1 MLTIR
6 AMSNG
11 RGYAANHLVHSDYYA
26 QEQRVVGHWRGRG
39 AAELGLVGEVTERQF
54 EAIRQGLHP
63 ETGEMLRPRQSAD
76 RLSLD
81 GEIQSRGRHL
91 YDFTLSAPK
100 SVSIVAALGEDDR
113 LVEAHHRAVEVALH
127 ELEASAAAR
136 VRREGANE
144 NRVTGNLVLAVYHH
158 DTSRELDP
166 QLHTHAVA
174 GNLTY
179 DGTEGRWKAL
189 QASDIY
195 AQRAYL
201 TEVYRNT
208 LAHQVR
214 ALGYD
219 IDNRHDAR
227 GRDLGFEIRGV
238 SQDLVRT
245 YSQRSQQRDQAIEA
259 FTEQTGR
266 RPTDNEV
273 AILVRDSRADKLI
286 EIATAEVTRGQIA
299 RLPPDEAQ
307 ALTALRQHAMEAAS
321 QRVGLEFEPAT
332 PALRYAEQ
340 HLFERRSVAHDHELL
355 AEALRQGRGRIALED
370 VKGVL
375 RLEASSGAILR
386 VGHQVATRE
395 SLDRE
400 RQMIAAINRGIGM
413 FDRLG
418 ADRTFLVSD
427 RLRPEQQHAVHQ
439 VLASRDWAVSL
450 RGAAGTGKTA
460 TLQELD
466 RGLVESGHAV
476 LAVAPTRSAV
486 NALQQVGF
494 SHAMTIQHL
503 LVDRQTQA
511 SLRNSVLIV
520 DEAGMVSARQ
530 MTALLELVEHQGARV
545 VFSGDTRQLQSVEAG
560 DALRILE
567 RESGLRRVSLTQVQR
582 QTSAAYRRAIEALRE
597 QPAHGFEQ
605 LEAMGAV
612 QEVAWA
618 DRSRSVAEAWRQAHA
633 HVNVHGQPGSV
644 LVVCATHDDI
654 ADVTAAI
661 RAERQHAGELG
672 AGVRMDRYVAL
683 HYTLAQKTDPRQ
695 FHEGQVLVFHRNT
708 PDVRRHAALEVVR
721 IEPQQLVAQ
730 ASGGAEHVV
739 TATEAQAFDVYERRP
754 IEIAAHDR
762 LVLTANRREAGFR
775 ATNGEMVTVSRVDEH
790 GRLHLEDGRTLPS
803 TFKHFEYGYAVTAH
817 RSQGQSVDAVVI
829 AGETMSRELF
839 YVAASRGR
847 EHLTVITSD
856 KAVLEESVARS
867 GARLSASELV
877 RTAHAR
883 LADSL
888 APNASRGFERGIRA
902 VVEQAR
908 QSLGVE
914 RDSPGHV
921 VPGPVQQLAVQHA
934 FGQERVAPAQELQRG
949 HGLGIGR

>member
-11 RGYAANHLVHSDYYA
+11 RGYAAHHLVHSDYYA
-26 QEQRVVGHWRGRG
+26 EGQRVVGYWQGRG

-63 ETGEMLRPRQSAD
+63 ATGERLRPRQSAD
-76 RLSLD
+76 RLSVD

-91 YDFTLSAPK
+91 YDFTFSAPK
-100 SVSIVAALGEDDR
+100 SVSVVAALGEDDR
-113 LVEAHHRAVEVALH
+113 LVQAHQHAVEAALQ

-136 VRREGANE
+136 VRMDGANE

-219 IDNRHDAR
+219 IDDRHDAR

-238 SQDLVRT
+238 SQDLLRT

-259 FTEQTGR
+259 FTEQRGR

-273 AILVRDSRADKLI
+273 AILVRDSRPDKLM
-286 EIATAEVTRGQIA
+286 EISPAEVTQRQLV
-299 RLPPDEAQ
+299 RLTPEETQTLTELRQQ
-307 ALTALRQHAMEAAS
+307 ALEAA
-321 QRVGLEFEPAT
+321 RERERLAFEPAA

-340 HLFERRSVAHDHELL
+340 HLFERRSVVQDHEVL
-355 AEALRQGRGRIALED
+355 AETLRQGRGRIALAD
-370 VKGVL
+370 AKGVL
-375 RLEASSGAILR
+375 GLEESSGAILR

-400 RQMIAAINRGIGM
+400 RQMIAAINRGIGA

-418 ADRTFLVSD
+418 GDHAFVASD

-460 TLQELD
+460 TLQELH
-466 RGLVESGHAV
+466 RGLAEGGRDV

-486 NALQQVGF
+486 HELQHVGF
-494 SHAMTIQHL
+494 SDAMTIQRL
-503 LVDRQTQA
+503 LVDPQEQA
-511 SLRNSVLIV
+511 SLRDRVLIV

-530 MTALLELVEHQGARV
+530 MTALLALAERQAARV

-567 RESGLRRVSLTQVQR
+567 RESGLRSVSLTQVQR
-582 QTSAAYRRAIEALRE
+582 QTSAAYRQAIEALRE
-597 QPAHGFEQ
+597 HPARGFTQ
-605 LEAMGAV
+605 LEQMGAV
-612 QEVAWA
+612 REVAWA
-618 DRSRSVAEAWRQAHA
+618 DRSRSVAEAWREAHA
-633 HVNVHGQPGSV
+633 HLNAHGQPRSV

-654 ADVTAAI
+654 AHVTAAI
-661 RAERQHAGELG
+661 RAERQQAGELG
-672 AGVRMDRYVAL
+672 EGVRVDRYVPL

-695 FHEGQVLVFHRNT
+695 FHAGQVLVFHDR
-708 PDVRRHAALEVVR
+708 DA
-721 IEPQQLVAQ
+721 
-730 ASGGAEHVV
+730 GG
-739 TATEAQAFDVYERRP
+739 
-754 IEIAAHDR
+754 
-762 LVLTANRREAGFR
+762 
-775 ATNGEMVTVSRVDEH
+775 
-790 GRLHLEDGRTLPS
+790 PS
-803 TFKHFEYGYAVTAH
+803 
-817 RSQGQSVDAVVI
+817 
-829 AGETMSRELF
+829 
-839 YVAASRGR
+839 
-847 EHLTVITSD
+847 
-856 KAVLEESVARS
+856 
-867 GARLSASELV
+867 
-877 RTAHAR
+877 
-883 LADSL
+883 
-888 APNASRGFERGIRA
+888 P
-902 VVEQAR
+902 
-908 QSLGVE
+908 
-914 RDSPGHV
+914 
-921 VPGPVQQLAVQHA
+921 
-934 FGQERVAPAQELQRG
+934 
-949 HGLGIGR
+949 